1 MGFDCKWVAWI
12 NWCISTASFSV
23 HINDSLAGFFNHTRG
38 LRQGDPLSP
47 YLFVLGMEVFSLLVD
62 KAVSGGFL
70 TRYNLKGRNGD
81 TMNLSYLLF
90 ENDTLVFYSAS
101 EDQIVY
107 LSWIMLYFEALS
119 RLKFNLEKSAILLVG
134 DVVNI
139 EQLACELGC
148 KAGTLPSTHLGL
160 LPLGIR
166 QNSLRVWEGIEE
178 RFRRRLIAW
187 KRDSTSLKGEGS
199 RLSEALYPTY
209 PFTLSPFFGCLRVL
223 STGWRKSKG
232 TSYGGWL

>member
-1 MGFDCKWVAWI
+1 MGFDCKWMAWI

-23 HINDSLAGFFNHTRG
+23 HINDCLVGFFNHTRG

-62 KAVSGGFL
+62 KVISGGFL
-70 TRYNLKGRNGD
+70 IRYNLKGRNGD
-81 TMNLSYLLF
+81 AMNLSYLLF
-90 ENDTLVFYSAS
+90 ENDTLVFYSAF
-101 EDQIVY
+101 EDQMVY
-107 LSWIMLYFEALS
+107 LSWILLYFEALS

-178 RFRRRLIAW
+178 RL
-187 KRDSTSLKGEGS
+187 
-199 RLSEALYPTY
+199 
-209 PFTLSPFFGCLRVL
+209 
-223 STGWRKSKG
+223 
-232 TSYGGWL
+232 